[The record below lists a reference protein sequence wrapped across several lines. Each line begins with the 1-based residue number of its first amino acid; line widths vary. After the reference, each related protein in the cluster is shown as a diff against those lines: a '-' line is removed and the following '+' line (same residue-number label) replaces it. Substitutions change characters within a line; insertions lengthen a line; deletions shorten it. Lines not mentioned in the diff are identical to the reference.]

1 MKVREKVHLN
11 KRKMKG
17 GGYALHLDYR
27 MRGKRIREF
36 LKLYL
41 VPQRNATD
49 KDRNEET
56 IRIATEIKNRRIL
69 ELESIEHGV
78 EISSLKKDVIAY
90 DYITMKA
97 EKMGRNSRNGNIAV
111 AKDINAMSEGITLAE
126 IDRTFFLRYAEYI
139 IEKGNS
145 PNSVR
150 QKLGILRARLH
161 SALKDGL
168 IYTLPDTSGI
178 APRQIRTEI
187 DYLTMDELREML
199 DTEAPE
205 SIKTPF
211 LFCCFTGLRISD
223 VKKLKWSD
231 IEDNVIK
238 IRMQKT
244 KEIVRVPLSENAR
257 MFLPKTKTEGPIFN
271 LPKNQTFIEEK
282 LRKWANDAG
291 VRKRLHFHVSRHTFA
306 TLALSSGADL
316 YTVSKLLGHRNVT
329 TTQVYATVLD
339 QGRKKAVE
347 SIPRILVESS
357 QSDKSSLPSSRQKR
371 IQL

>member
-1 MKVREKVHLN
+1 MN
-11 KRKMKG
+11 
-17 GGYALHLDYR
+17 
-27 MRGKRIREF
+27 I
-36 LKLYL
+36 
-41 VPQRNATD
+41 
-49 KDRNEET
+49 EE
-56 IRIATEIKNRRIL
+56 IAT
-69 ELESIEHGV
+69 
-78 EISSLKKDVIAY
+78 KK
-90 DYITMKA
+90 
-97 EKMGRNSRNGNIAV
+97 
-111 AKDINAMSEGITLAE
+111 
-126 IDRTFFLRYAEYI
+126 
-139 IEKGNS
+139 
-145 PNSVR
+145 
-150 QKLGILRARLH
+150 
-161 SALKDGL
+161 AL
-168 IYTLPDTSGI
+168 
-178 APRQIRTEI
+178 
-187 DYLTMDELREML
+187 
-199 DTEAPE
+199 E

-223 VKKLKWSD
+223 VRNLKWSD

-339 QGRKKAVE
+339 QGRKKAVD
-347 SIPRILVESS
+347 SIPRILVEN
-357 QSDKSSLPSSRQKR
+357 LPSGKA
-371 IQL
+371 

>member
-36 LKLYL
+36 LRLYL
-41 VPQRNATD
+41 VTQRNATD

-56 IRIATEIKNRRIL
+56 IRIATEIKNRRIR

-78 EISSLKKDVIAY
+78 DMPSLRQDVIAY
-90 DYITMKA
+90 DYIAMKA
-97 EKMGRNSRNGNIAV
+97 ETMGHSSRNGNIAV
-111 AKDINAMSEGITLAE
+111 AKDINSMSEGITLAE
-126 IDRTFFLRYAEYI
+126 IDRTFFQRYAEYI

-161 SALKDGL
+161 NALKEGL
-168 IYTLPDTSGI
+168 SDALPDISGI
-178 APRQIRTEI
+178 APKYIKPEI
-187 DYLTMDELREML
+187 DFLTIDELRAL
-199 DTEAPE
+199 LQIDVPE
-205 SIKTPF
+205 KIPNPLRIKNPF
-211 LFCCFTGLRISD
+211 MFCCFTGLRISD

-231 IEDNVIK
+231 IEDNVIN

-244 KEIVRVPLSENAR
+244 KEIVGVPLSENAK
-257 MFLPKTKTEGPIFN
+257 MFLPERKTEGLIFSDI
-271 LPKNQTFIEEK
+271 PKNATYISNK
-282 LRKWANDAG
+282 LRAWATEAKVN
-291 VRKRLHFHVSRHTFA
+291 KNLHFHVSRHSFA

-339 QGRKKAVE
+339 QGRKKAVD
-347 SIPRILVESS
+347 SIPRILQENPPSG
-357 QSDKSSLPSSRQKR
+357 KSSLP
-371 IQL
+371 